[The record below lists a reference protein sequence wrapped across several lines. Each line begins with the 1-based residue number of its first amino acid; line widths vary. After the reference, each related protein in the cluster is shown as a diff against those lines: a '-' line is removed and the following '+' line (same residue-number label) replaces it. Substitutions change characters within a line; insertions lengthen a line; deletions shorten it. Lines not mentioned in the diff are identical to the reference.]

1 MAQNSGSQVKS
12 DAQTGGLGRELNDWR
27 IERMVIS
34 LTGQVALVTGA
45 GRGIGRAI
53 ALDLASRGAKVIV
66 NDLGMDVTNKG
77 GSEPV
82 ADSVVAEIKALG
94 SDAATNTG
102 SVSDYEAAYQMV
114 KQAMDLWGRLDIV
127 CSNAGFLRD
136 QAIHNMQPE
145 DWQAIIDTHLTG
157 AYNILHHAWPVFR
170 QQSYGRVVLTSS
182 NSGFVGNFGQSNYG
196 AAKAGLIGFMNVLK
210 LEGQKYNVM
219 VNCLGPGAATRMTVP
234 LMSGAPGGEERLA
247 KMSPESVAPV
257 VTYLCSPDCK
267 DSGMVIEASGGE
279 FGRAA
284 IVRNKRVAIDA
295 PDADKIAAQWGAIT
309 DLEGAEPWWSVRQSW
324 KDHLAEMAK

>member
-1 MAQNSGSQVKS
+1 MA
-12 DAQTGGLGRELNDWR
+12 
-27 IERMVIS
+27 IS
-34 LTGQVALVTGA
+34 LVGQVALVTGA

-53 ALDLASRGAKVIV
+53 ALDLARHGAKVIV
-66 NDLGMDVTNKG
+66 NDLGMDVSNKG
-77 GSEPV
+77 GQEPV
-82 ADSVVAEIKALG
+82 ADAVVAEIKALG

-102 SVSDYEAAYQMV
+102 SVSDYEATYEMV

-145 DWQAIIDTHLTG
+145 DWQSIIDTHLTG

-210 LEGQKYNVM
+210 LEGLKYNVN
-219 VNCLGPGAATRMTVP
+219 VNCLGPGAATRMTIP
-234 LMSGAPGGEERLA
+234 LMQGAPGGEERLQ
-247 KMSPESVAPV
+247 KMSPESVAPA

-267 DSGMVIEASGGE
+267 DSGMIIEASGGDY
-279 FGRAA
+279 GRAA
-284 IVRNKRVAIDA
+284 IVRNQRTHIENAT
-295 PDADKIAAQWGAIT
+295 ADQIAEQWSAIT
-309 DLEGAEPWWSVRQSW
+309 SLESAEPWWSVRQSW
-324 KDHLAEMAK
+324 KDHLKEQGR